1 VLFPTPTEIAG
12 FALRS
17 SVRFQGES
25 GTSQGDPCAPFAFAL
40 VLPKL
45 LERMGTLNL
54 QTNFNAWYLDDGK
67 IIAKHAVLRQA
78 LDFIHSQGPALGLVL
93 NLSKCTVWWPTP
105 KNAEP
110 AQYNSD
116 IHRVALGGIK
126 FLGSPLGSAEFADDL
141 LRIRFSKIEG
151 LMCQRQ
157 TFPDAQVAYIL
168 PRHCIS
174 LPKFRFS
181 LRTCPSLIIMGAIA
195 KFDLALRETLSMM
208 LGVELT
214 DDEFTQAA
222 APVPLM
228 GLGLTRAHDVA
239 GISFVTSVHA
249 SSGLQA
255 KILQHDYPDPGP
267 FQFRHTAIEKQLIID
282 LDRTIDD
289 EFLTQALNNHRT
301 ASVIL
306 STKVHEIQKEKLL

>member
-1 VLFPTPTEIAG
+1 MV
-12 FALRS
+12 
-17 SVRFQGES
+17 
-25 GTSQGDPCAPFAFAL
+25 
-40 VLPKL
+40 
-45 LERMGTLNL
+45 TLNL
-54 QTNFNAWYLDDGK
+54 QMNSNAWYLTDGK

-93 NLSKCTVWWPTP
+93 NLSQCTVWWPTP

-110 AQYNSD
+110 AQYNPD

-141 LRIRFSKIEG
+141 LRIRFSKIER
-151 LMCQRQ
+151 LMCQLQ
-157 TFPDAQVAYIL
+157 TVPDAQVAYIL
-168 PRHCIS
+168 LRHCIS
-174 LPKFRFS
+174 LPKLRFS
-181 LRTCPSLIIMGAIA
+181 LRTLIIMGAIA
-195 KFDLALRETLSMM
+195 KFDLALRDTLSMM

-255 KILQHDYPDPGP
+255 KILQHDYPDQGT
-267 FQFRHTAIEKQLIID
+267 FQFRHTAVEKQLIID

-289 EFLTQALNNHRT
+289 ECLTQALNNHRT
-301 ASVIL
+301 ASAIL